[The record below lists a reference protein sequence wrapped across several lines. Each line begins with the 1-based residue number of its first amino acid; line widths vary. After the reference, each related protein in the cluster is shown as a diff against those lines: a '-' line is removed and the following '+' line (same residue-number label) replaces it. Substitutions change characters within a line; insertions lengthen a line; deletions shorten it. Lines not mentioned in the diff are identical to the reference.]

1 MKIRVDGGYINYNP
15 STDNGEY
22 CYYIQDHIGNN
33 RVILSET
40 RGVIQYA
47 DYYPYGIPFSEIPME
62 EDNFLHAGKELE
74 KMHGLYWYDN
84 GKRWYDPILCRFTTM
99 DPLCEKYYDKNPYSY
114 CADNPMRYGDVN
126 GDSISVTQEYRGKL
140 NSTLSSVFGDYSIGF
155 SYSDTGMLTFSG
167 STKGMTK
174 DQKTVLKGLNKVMNE
189 SVVTNIVYGENA
201 EIMDTAGNT
210 ITLDASK
217 GGGAVAVLASEN
229 STLKQNTILINP
241 SINTHATVYAVTPA
255 YYVTP
260 IIPDNGPRFIK
271 ETISQGVNDVT
282 FHEIGHVIYQ
292 GKAQNNVINYH
303 NRVRRILNLA
313 PRPYD
318 ETHNRNVKR
327 GVY

>member
-1 MKIRVDGGYINYNP
+1 MSFFRRN
-15 STDNGEY
+15 
-22 CYYIQDHIGNN
+22 
-33 RVILSET
+33 
-40 RGVIQYA
+40 
-47 DYYPYGIPFSEIPME
+47 
-62 EDNFLHAGKELE
+62 EL
-74 KMHGLYWYDN
+74 KKN
-84 GKRWYDPILCRFTTM
+84 
-99 DPLCEKYYDKNPYSY
+99 DKF
-114 CADNPMRYGDVN
+114 V
-126 GDSISVTQEYRGKL
+126 
-140 NSTLSSVFGDYSIGF
+140 
-155 SYSDTGMLTFSG
+155 
-167 STKGMTK
+167 
-174 DQKTVLKGLNKVMNE
+174 NE
-189 SVVTNIVYGENA
+189 SVVTNIVYGGNA
-201 EIMDTAGNT
+201 QIMDIAENT

-241 SINTHATVYAVTPA
+241 SIKTQATVYAVTPA

-318 ETHNRNVKR
+318 ETHNRNVKQ